1 MRKLIATVF
10 NYSLDGLLADEGTE
24 FWKFCFGLIE
34 NREPDDRAQLDF
46 LGSAYAHIMGR
57 SAYEGIAGSM
67 TTTATDH
74 PFAPILTNARKVV
87 FSRTLK
93 TADWANTTI
102 AAGDTAEEIDK
113 LRLGGDGHI
122 VVWGGVSLWRSL
134 MRLDLIDE
142 IRLSLFP
149 YVAGEGT
156 RLFDGVPK
164 SYRLDLVSSI
174 ASRNGIVELQYR
186 RHS

>member
-24 FWKFCFGLIE
+24 FWEFCFDLPE
-34 NREPDDRAQLDF
+34 NREPDDPAQLDF
-46 LGSAYAHIMGR
+46 LRGAYTHIMGR
-57 SAYEGIAGSM
+57 TAYEGIAAAM
-67 TTTATDH
+67 TTSTDH
-74 PFAPILTNARKVV
+74 PFASILNAAPKVV

-113 LRLGGDGHI
+113 LRLGGDGYV

-134 MRLDLIDE
+134 MHLDLIDE
-142 IRLSLFP
+142 FQLSLFP

-156 RLFDGVPK
+156 RLFDDVPS
-164 SYRLDLVSSI
+164 SYRLDLVSST
-174 ASRNGIVELQYR
+174 ASRSGILELQYR
-186 RHS
+186 RHR